1 MLKFRP
7 EGLVDLS
14 VVGLQ
19 AASLLI
25 WAKTWA
31 YNHLGPLAGLKPIV
45 VSRL

>member
-1 MLKFRP
+1 MP
-7 EGLVDLS
+7 EGSMDLN

-19 AASLLI
+19 AGPLLI

-31 YNHLGPLAGLKPIV
+31 YNHLGPLAGLNLMV